1 MLRARSCTQITPR
14 YMDTEE
20 IPPHVPRWYG
30 CVFPVSKI
38 SKMKCQ
44 ITSMTEYEIKDGFND
59 VEYCFLIT
67 ANPIDTESNA
77 MSEEDLN
84 KLIFEG
90 GDISEIANKSNISPF
105 RTILF
110 PNTSQICDAFLSLLD
125 TNEER
130 EKKGKKPIFPTINLN
145 RFEQET
151 PEPYFRRYTKDGNG
165 VKEGDWIIAQT
176 GDETLPN
183 DPMKRK
189 VFRSIWVT
197 SICKTDANGV
207 DIPTENVVRK
217 ATRAYTNGLE
227 TQAGSG
233 KMIVPCAMQLKLEAK
248 KATANAPK
256 ENDQTGGDELLTN
269 EFEEEQTQPRH
280 RRR

>member
-1 MLRARSCTQITPR
+1 
-14 YMDTEE
+14 
-20 IPPHVPRWYG
+20 
-30 CVFPVSKI
+30 
-38 SKMKCQ
+38 MKCQ

-77 MSEEDLN
+77 MSEEELN
-84 KLIFEG
+84 RLIMEG

-110 PNTSQICDAFLSLLD
+110 PNTSQICDVFLSLLD
-125 TNEER
+125 KNEER
-130 EKKGKKPIFPTINLN
+130 EKKGEKPIFPTINLN

-151 PEPYFRRYTKDGNG
+151 PEPYFRRYTKDGDG

-176 GDETLPN
+176 GDEALPN
-183 DPMKRK
+183 DPLKRK

-197 SICKTDANGV
+197 SICKTDVNGV
-207 DIPTENVVRK
+207 DTPTENVVRK
-217 ATRAYTNGLE
+217 AARAYTNGLE

-248 KATANAPK
+248 KSVANVPK

-269 EFEEEQTQPRH
+269 EFEGEQTQPR
-280 RRR
+280 RRRR

>member
-1 MLRARSCTQITPR
+1 
-14 YMDTEE
+14 
-20 IPPHVPRWYG
+20 
-30 CVFPVSKI
+30 VFSVSKI

-67 ANPIDTESNA
+67 ANPINTESNA

-84 KLIFEG
+84 KLILEG

-110 PNTSQICDAFLSLLD
+110 PNTSQICDVFLSLLD
-125 TNEER
+125 KNEER
-130 EKKGKKPIFPTINLN
+130 EKKGEKPIFPTINLN
-145 RFEQET
+145 ILKGDIL
-151 PEPYFRRYTKDGNG
+151 EPYFRRYTKDGDG
-165 VKEGDWIIAQT
+165 VKEGDWIIAQA
-176 GDETLPN
+176 GDETFPS
-183 DPMKRK
+183 DPIKRK

-197 SICKTDANGV
+197 SICKTDVNGV
-207 DIPTENVVRK
+207 DTPTENVVRK
-217 ATRAYTNGLE
+217 AARAYTNGLE

-248 KATANAPK
+248 KAVANAPK

-269 EFEEEQTQPRH
+269 EFEEQTQPR
-280 RRR
+280 RRRR